1 MEYDP
6 TRPKWVQIAD
16 VIRHRIA
23 SGEYR
28 PLHQLSE
35 VQMEREFGV
44 TRTTVRKATAALRE
58 EGLIMTTPGIGSFVA
73 GHHTG

>member
-16 VIRHRIA
+16 VIRARIS

-44 TRTTVRKATAALRE
+44 TRVTVRKATAALRQ
-58 EGLIMTTPGIGSFVA
+58 EGLIMTTPGIGSFVRD
-73 GHHTG
+73 HPET

>member
-16 VIRHRIA
+16 VIRTRIA
-23 SGEYR
+23 SGEYA

-44 TRTTVRKATAALRE
+44 TRVTVRKATAALRE
-58 EGLIMTTPGIGSFVA
+58 EGLITTTPGIGSFVA
-73 GHHTG
+73 GRHAG